1 MIRQILQR
9 AVTPFFFP
17 AFSSFFIHGPFVHIR
32 FFLGGGFMEWR
43 GLGGRLQRSPV
54 TAASFMDY
62 GSLVVINGI
71 TADHGA
77 FASLLGGKSKL
88 S

>member
-17 AFSSFFIHGPFVHIR
+17 AFQVSLFTTICPHSVIFI
-32 FFLGGGFMEWR
+32 GGEGFMEWR
-43 GLGGRLQRSPV
+43 GLGGRLQRSLV

-77 FASLLGGKSKL
+77 FVSLLGRIGL